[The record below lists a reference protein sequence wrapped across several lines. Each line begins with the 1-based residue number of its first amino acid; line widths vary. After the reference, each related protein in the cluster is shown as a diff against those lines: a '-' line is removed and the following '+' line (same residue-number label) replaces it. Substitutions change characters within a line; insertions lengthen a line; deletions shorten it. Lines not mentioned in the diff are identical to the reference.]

1 MFRPNVSSGT
11 PALVDLNPYSAT
23 PWNVNVPK
31 RWSKRWYAQSVVTE
45 RTGTAPVQC
54 ERCSP
59 NADCAALGATPQSG
73 SARCHA
79 WSAQYD
85 PSGALHAAT
94 PHASVGP
101 S

>member
-1 MFRPNVSSGT
+1 MLRPNVSSGW
-11 PALVDLNPYSAT
+11 PADVDLNPYSAT

-31 RWSKRWYAQSVVTE
+31 RWSKRWYAQSVVIE
-45 RTGTAPVQC
+45 RSGTAPVQW
-54 ERCSP
+54 ERCSSK
-59 NADCAALGATPQSG
+59 ADCEAFGATPQSG

-79 WSAQYD
+79 WSPQYD

-94 PHASVGP
+94 PQASGVP